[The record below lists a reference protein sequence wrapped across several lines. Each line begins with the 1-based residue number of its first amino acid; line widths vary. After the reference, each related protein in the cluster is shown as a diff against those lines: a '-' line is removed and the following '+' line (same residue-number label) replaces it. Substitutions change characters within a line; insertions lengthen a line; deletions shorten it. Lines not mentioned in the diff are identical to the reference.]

1 MLVNGKWL
9 QIAVP
14 EYVSYS
20 NLDPWR
26 ILVQQSGAIDADRD
40 KILEPLT
47 PIWMEFWS
55 RWRRFGWNSG
65 AIDAFLDNNV
75 EPLPHSRPGLARKI

>member
-20 NLDPWR
+20 NLEPWR

-47 PIWMEFWS
+47 PMGMKFWS
-55 RWRRFGWNSG
+55 HWRILG
-65 AIDAFLDNNV
+65 
-75 EPLPHSRPGLARKI
+75 